1 MTGSGAILNAVVIN
15 GGVYEINITNPGRNY
30 STSST
35 ISVIGG
41 VTPATAVIPSINGVR
56 GGQIINVN
64 IVATGSSHNQD
75 IELGTISETDV
86 YLTPVE
92 GLSQKEYQEVIGNK
106 RTYLSVKLAGTT
118 SVATFST

>member
-1 MTGSGAILNAVVIN
+1 M
-15 GGVYEINITNPGRNY
+15 
-30 STSST
+30 
-35 ISVIGG
+35 
-41 VTPATAVIPSINGVR
+41 R

-118 SVATFST
+118 SVATFSTWATSSTYDRNVLALYVEAFDYMI